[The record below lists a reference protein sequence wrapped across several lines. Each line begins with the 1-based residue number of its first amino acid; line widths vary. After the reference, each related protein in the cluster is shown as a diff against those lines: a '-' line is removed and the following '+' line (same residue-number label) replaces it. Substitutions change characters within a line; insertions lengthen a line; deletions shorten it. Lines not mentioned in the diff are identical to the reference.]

1 MIGHYNCDGN
11 VMSKPPGNKGMTN
24 KRGLVGLNS
33 LNAIPAEQIEDLRKG
48 VFNVVK
54 QNLPRVREVLAG
66 TRKWDPQQTRI
77 YLALLNKVM
86 PELSQSYSETN
97 ITQSVDGLTQD
108 QLRAI
113 IASETARAGV
123 PGMTIID
130 NSPININPNPPTM
143 LDSPILPPMTPEEEL
158 EHIALTQDT

>member
-1 MIGHYNCDGN
+1 MDN
-11 VMSKPPGNKGMTN
+11 VMAKNDGNKGMTN
-24 KRGLVGLNS
+24 KRGMLGLNA

-66 TRKWDPQQTRI
+66 TRKWDNQQTRI

-86 PELSQSYSETN
+86 PELSQSYAETN
-97 ITQSVDGLTQD
+97 ITQSVDGLTPD

-113 IASETARAGV
+113 IAQETARAGV

-130 NSPININPNPPTM
+130 ASPIDMNSTAATV
-143 LDSPILPPMTPEEEL
+143 LSSPILPGEPEPEPE
-158 EHIALTQDT
+158 TM